1 MYCQIVLEM
10 SSGLV
15 PSEDTMGEGHALSLS
30 MGSGGLLAVIGILPT
45 LVSALPLFL
54 ALNFIWNLCV
64 LCVLLVFSLSK
75 YGSVSKRSMECG
87 VT

>member
-64 LCVLLVFSLSK
+64 LLVFSLSK